1 MSSSVDTMYQPNQL
15 MNWMYLAFSDQPLHQ
30 HPGHISPSIHTRN
43 NNNSNGSSS
52 TSSRSSSSNSNNSS
66 SSNSNASSSRS
77 NNAISK
83 GSNIDFWTGDFSDL
97 EQRNLNQYLYGD
109 QIASFAAA
117 PAGNVCSSATQAGK
131 NLNGVNNGTL
141 YGLTNSNVHT
151 LSNGMLTKGD
161 IQGLTNAYMT
171 KSSLHGA
178 PSISGRNVQSPL
190 SPAQAI
196 NNFPAACL
204 QSQNVFSEPWDSPHQ
219 GYNSLNSTPF
229 PPQSVSSPSPYSSI
243 QDLAE
248 NFSDLTLSPDRRTS
262 KRPPSSY
269 LCHLC
274 FTKGHYIKDCPQA
287 RPKGEGL
294 TPYQGKKRC
303 FGEYKCPKCKRKWMS
318 GNSWANM
325 GQECI
330 KCHILVYPHKQRPL
344 EKPDGLDVSDQSK
357 VHPQHL
363 CEKCKML
370 GYYCRRMN

>member
-1 MSSSVDTMYQPNQL
+1 MTSPVDTLYQQNQFL
-15 MNWMYLAFSDQPLHQ
+15 NWMYLTLADQPLHQ
-30 HPGHISPSIHTRN
+30 QSGQI
-43 NNNSNGSSS
+43 
-52 TSSRSSSSNSNNSS
+52 
-66 SSNSNASSSRS
+66 
-77 NNAISK
+77 
-83 GSNIDFWTGDFSDL
+83 GSNIYSNNDVSNDNTNDSWLADHPKHHYQQSSHSSKGGS
-97 EQRNLNQYLYGD
+97 
-109 QIASFAAA
+109 ASQVLSSCS
-117 PAGNVCSSATQAGK
+117 GNFV
-131 NLNGVNNGTL
+131 NGSL
-141 YGLTNSNVHT
+141 HSLTNGNIHS
-151 LSNGMLTKGD
+151 
-161 IQGLTNAYMT
+161 LTNGSLTNGNFQSVANGNFQ
-171 KSSLHGA
+171 SVANGNFVNGNIQSLHA
-178 PSISGRNVQSPL
+178 LSGRNVQSPL
-190 SPAQAI
+190 TSMVNV
-196 NNFPAACL
+196 NNL
-204 QSQNVFSEPWDSPHQ
+204 IKTNGLSSHSVFAEPWSSPRH
-219 GYNSLNSTPF
+219 GYNSVNSTPF
-229 PPQSVSSPSPYSSI
+229 PSHSVSSPSPYSSI
-243 QDLAE
+243 VDLADQ
-248 NFSDLTLSPDRRTS
+248 FSDLTLAQEKRLS

-370 GYYCRRMN
+370 GYYCRRVN